1 MNIGTEN
8 IVFTP
13 VTSKNNTNMIEIPE
27 SATIGKQASETLKG
41 KKNSACYRVEQSSP
55 FHVL

>member
-1 MNIGTEN
+1 
-8 IVFTP
+8 
-13 VTSKNNTNMIEIPE
+13 MIEIPE

-41 KKNSACYRVEQSSP
+41 KADSACYRVEQSSP